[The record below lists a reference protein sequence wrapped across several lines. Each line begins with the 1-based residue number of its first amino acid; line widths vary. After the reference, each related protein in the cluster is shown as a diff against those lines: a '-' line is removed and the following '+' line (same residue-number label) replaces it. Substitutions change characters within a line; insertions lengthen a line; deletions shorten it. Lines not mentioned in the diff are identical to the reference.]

1 MLEQVQGSSRA
12 ERQQA
17 AARLQALQ
25 DQSGAERAELQET
38 VKAAQ
43 AEAAQLLEQL
53 ATADRLSREQVWVLS
68 SVSKSDF
75 VRPGCG

>member
-68 SVSKSDF
+68 VVSKSSF